1 MEMSGTNLDMML
13 NDIKREQVRI
23 LNNNDSKDQDYELKY
38 WALLNSI
45 CLSINKIKKLRQ
57 SKIKSKS

>member
-1 MEMSGTNLDMML
+1 MEITGTNLDMML

-23 LNNNDSKDQDYELKY
+23 LNNNDSKDQDYDMKY

-57 SKIKSKS
+57 TKTKPKH